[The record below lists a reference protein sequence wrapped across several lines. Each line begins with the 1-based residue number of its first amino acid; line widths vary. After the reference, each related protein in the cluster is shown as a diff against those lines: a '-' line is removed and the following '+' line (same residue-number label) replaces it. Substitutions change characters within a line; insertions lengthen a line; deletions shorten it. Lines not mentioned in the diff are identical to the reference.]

1 MAQVYNSEFNYRYQV
16 QGLTPWAKLQ
26 TLKGFL
32 ESRKRAAALEQVSAL
47 KHQAKLSKLK
57 WGKEGKMPEHECL
70 ELEAEIIELESTTDD
85 FQHAI
90 SLNNGELELLH
101 NLIAEVY
108 LECEPTRIPGY
119 TDDQMFEANAALEF
133 TVTVINEI
141 NAEMLANGRPSPA
154 KLLNALSN
162 PMSAAAVNQLFPAAS
177 NMALID
183 YKQVATAVL
192 SSGIEPLALPTET
205 TKLLQ

>member
-32 ESRKRAAALEQVSAL
+32 ESRKRAAVLEQVASL
-47 KHQAKLSKLK
+47 KHQSKLSKLK
-57 WGKEGKMPEHECL
+57 WGKESNMPEHECL
-70 ELEAEIIELESTTDD
+70 ELEAEIMELESTTDD
-85 FQHAI
+85 FAHAI
-90 SLNNGELELLH
+90 SLNKGELELLN

-108 LECEPTRIPGY
+108 MECEPTRIPGY

-141 NAEMLANGRPSPA
+141 QSEMLANGRPSPA

-162 PMSAAAVNQLFPAAS
+162 PMSAAAVNVLFPSAS
-177 NMALID
+177 EMVLIG
-183 YKQVATAVL
+183 YKDVVTTLL
-192 SSGIEPLALPTET
+192 SSGIEPLAIPEST
-205 TKLLQ
+205 TKLLK

>member
-32 ESRKRAAALEQVSAL
+32 ESRKRAAVLEQVASL
-47 KHQAKLSKLK
+47 KHQSKLSKLK
-57 WGKEGKMPEHECL
+57 WGKEGNMPEHECM
-70 ELEAEIIELESTTDD
+70 ELEAEIMELESTTDD
-85 FQHAI
+85 FAHAI
-90 SLNNGELELLH
+90 SLNKGELELLN

-108 LECEPTRIPGY
+108 MECEPTRITGY

-141 NAEMLANGRPSPA
+141 QSEMLANGRPSPA

-162 PMSAAAVNQLFPAAS
+162 PMSAAAVNVLFPAAS
-177 NMALID
+177 EMVLID
-183 YKQVATAVL
+183 YKSVAVAVL
-192 SSGIEPLALPTET
+192 SSGIEPLAIPESTI
-205 TKLLQ
+205 KLLK